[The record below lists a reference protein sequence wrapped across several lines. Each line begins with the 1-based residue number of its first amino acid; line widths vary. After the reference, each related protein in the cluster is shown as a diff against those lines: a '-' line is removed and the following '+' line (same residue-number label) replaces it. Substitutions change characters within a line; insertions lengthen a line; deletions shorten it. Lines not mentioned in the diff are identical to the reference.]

1 VNNTVTRLALIGY
14 GHVARALA
22 RLLRAQHAKY
32 PFCITGIHTARH
44 GTAISVRGVPLEP
57 VFGPAA
63 ASIDEFLDAAQ
74 ADIAVELTT
83 LNPATGEPAIS
94 HIRAAFARRMH
105 VVTANKGPIAHA
117 YADLRDIAAGQG
129 VEFRFESTVMDG
141 APVFNLVQRTLPGVT
156 VLGFTGALNSTSKL
170 VIETME
176 RGGSFDDGL
185 ALARSLG
192 VTEAD
197 ASFDVE
203 GWDSAAKTAALA
215 NVLMDARTTPQAVS
229 TRGIA
234 RLTPERIAELARA
247 GKTVRLISRARRGA
261 GGITLRVRAEV
272 LDKTDVLA
280 CVAGTSNVLLLHT
293 DLMGTIGTL
302 SISPG
307 VEQTAYGVFGDL
319 VDVVQGTRRRD
330 SN

>member
-1 VNNTVTRLALIGY
+1 MNRAVTRLALIGY
-14 GHVARALA
+14 GNVARALV
-22 RLLRAQHAKY
+22 RLVRQQDAKF
-32 PFCITGIHTARH
+32 PFRITGIHTARH
-44 GTAISVRGVPLEP
+44 GTAISARGVPRDP
-57 VFGPAA
+57 AFGPAA
-63 ASIDEFLDAAQ
+63 ASIDEFLDAAH
-74 ADIAVELTT
+74 ADIAVELST

-94 HIRAAFARRMH
+94 HIRAAFVRRMH

-117 YADLRDIAAGQG
+117 YADLRDTAARQG
-129 VEFRFESTVMDG
+129 VAFRFESTVMDG
-141 APVFNLVQRTLPGVT
+141 APVFNLVRCNLPGVT

-176 RGGSFDDGL
+176 RGGSFEDGL
-185 ALARSLG
+185 ALARGLG

-229 TRGIA
+229 TRGIT

-280 CVAGTSNVLLLHT
+280 CVQGTSNLLLLHT
-293 DLMGTIGTL
+293 DLMGTIGTV

-307 VEQTAYGVFGDL
+307 VEQTAYGVFSDL
-319 VDVVQGTRRRD
+319 VDVVRG
-330 SN
+330 

>member
-1 VNNTVTRLALIGY
+1 MTGLALIGY
-14 GHVARALA
+14 GNVGRALA
-22 RLLRAQHAKY
+22 RLLRQQQARY
-32 PFCITGIHTARH
+32 PFRITGIHTARH
-44 GTAISVRGVPLEP
+44 GTVIAARGVRPDP
-57 VFGPAA
+57 AFGPPAD
-63 ASIDEFLDAAQ
+63 SIGAFLDAAQ
-74 ADIAVELTT
+74 ADIAVELST

-94 HIRAAFARRMH
+94 HIQAAFARRMH

-117 YADLRDIAAGQG
+117 YADLRDLAARQG
-129 VEFRFESTVMDG
+129 VAFRFESTVMDG
-141 APVFNLVQRTLPGVT
+141 APVFNLVRSTLPGVT

-176 RGGSFDDGL
+176 RGGSFEDGL

-229 TRGIA
+229 TRGIT
-234 RLTPERIAELARA
+234 RLTPERVAELARA

-261 GGITLRVRAEV
+261 GGIHLRVRAEV
-272 LDKTDVLA
+272 LDKSDVLA
-280 CVAGTSNVLLLHT
+280 CVQGTSNVLLLHT
-293 DLMGTIGTL
+293 DLMGTIGTV

-307 VEQTAYGVFGDL
+307 VEQTAYGVFADL
-319 VDVVQGTRRRD
+319 VDVTRGMR
-330 SN
+330 